1 MIMKKVL
8 GLLYVLI
15 VFFCPTL
22 LFGQE
27 QLVKTAIKSSKK
39 LFMAETKTLAKES
52 AEAANKAILKDAF
65 KAGSEEIGRN
75 YMEKATAKQLIRGAV
90 RKSILKDIEEKELG
104 SILHYG
110 MINAK
115 KEIMH
120 TEKSAVKEAA
130 EKEAKKVNY
139 KGCVSSLKGV
149 VDNISERYLS
159 SKIKKTLL
167 YKELQAILAKG
178 PIVLSDKELKYLLAN
193 PKQLRVFIKQ
203 YAGDKKNFQEFFI
216 RLAMGNKKQA
226 ECLLDNHEI
235 KEYLKKAI
243 RLSGEGGMHEWL
255 MTKNFKDFL
264 INPKWGKDGSFLA
277 LSLTK
282 LVQKTEN
289 VIFKTGGGHV
299 SSSRRPSAASVAFHN
314 GLSDVISKCSSK
326 EEVFVAVK
334 RYAKE
339 NLSKES
345 YKEFVAIFS
354 DVFKKA

>member
-8 GLLYVLI
+8 ELLYVLI

-120 TEKSAVKEAA
+120 T
-130 EKEAKKVNY
+130 
-139 KGCVSSLKGV
+139 
-149 VDNISERYLS
+149 
-159 SKIKKTLL
+159 
-167 YKELQAILAKG
+167 
-178 PIVLSDKELKYLLAN
+178 
-193 PKQLRVFIKQ
+193 
-203 YAGDKKNFQEFFI
+203 
-216 RLAMGNKKQA
+216 
-226 ECLLDNHEI
+226 
-235 KEYLKKAI
+235 
-243 RLSGEGGMHEWL
+243 
-255 MTKNFKDFL
+255 
-264 INPKWGKDGSFLA
+264 
-277 LSLTK
+277 
-282 LVQKTEN
+282 
-289 VIFKTGGGHV
+289 
-299 SSSRRPSAASVAFHN
+299 
-314 GLSDVISKCSSK
+314 
-326 EEVFVAVK
+326 
-334 RYAKE
+334 
-339 NLSKES
+339 
-345 YKEFVAIFS
+345 
-354 DVFKKA
+354 